1 MLVGFQCP
9 VSLCSDLYV
18 RWSTL
23 LGCRRIRHIL
33 APPFHP
39 QTNGKIERYHRT
51 IKGELSLSPYEM
63 PGELEKAIGAFIDYY
78 NYRRYHEG
86 LGDVTP
92 YDVYTGRHLEIIQK
106 RKEAKS
112 KTLKV
117 RRDYNRIAREQDS
130 GL

>member
-1 MLVGFQCP
+1 MPKRSVQK
-9 VSLCSDLYV
+9 VSLSAD
-18 RWSTL
+18 R
-23 LGCRRIRHIL
+23 
-33 APPFHP
+33 
-39 QTNGKIERYHRT
+39 QHR
-51 IKGELSLSPYEM
+51 
-63 PGELEKAIGAFIDYY
+63 AFIDYY

-112 KTLKV
+112 RTLAERKN
-117 RRDYNRIAREQDS
+117 YNRIARGQGS